1 MAKMTKAQLEQF
13 NQLIKGMHNMIH
25 ARYTCVHQQENYL
38 AAVAEIDE
46 IINPTPEPEEQE
58 EP

>member
-13 NQLIKGMHNMIH
+13 NQLIKSMHNMIH
-25 ARYTCVHQQENYL
+25 ARYTCKYQQENYL

-46 IINPTPEPEEQE
+46 IINPEPEEE